1 MKKLWQLCACAAG
14 VLAGL
19 WLTAR
24 ILLPVGLPFLL
35 GLGLA
40 RLARPL
46 AARLRRL
53 PRGLAAFLSV
63 TAVCLAA
70 AAALTGL
77 GWALWQGCAA
87 LCARLPGLLSTLAEP
102 LQRLH
107 AAALHLASRLPD
119 GMGEAA
125 AQWVDRLFAG
135 GSVVAD
141 SVSQG
146 VFGCVTRVLGWMPQL
161 LLFGLTAL
169 LSAYFL
175 AGDAPRRRAMCRRNG
190 GRAAGSSLC
199 VCALPCGA
207 MSSHRGSSCS

>member
-70 AAALTGL
+70 AAVLTGL
-77 GWALWQGCAA
+77 GWALRK
-87 LCARLPGLLSTLAEP
+87 LC
-102 LQRLH
+102 H
-107 AAALHLASRLPD
+107 I
-119 GMGEAA
+119 
-125 AQWVDRLFAG
+125 W
-135 GSVVAD
+135 
-141 SVSQG
+141 
-146 VFGCVTRVLGWMPQL
+146 L
-161 LLFGLTAL
+161 LLFTRDVQMFPEQVHSNI
-169 LSAYFL
+169 SAPKMQ
-175 AGDAPRRRAMCRRNG
+175 AQSARR
-190 GRAAGSSLC
+190 GRKES
-199 VCALPCGA
+199 
-207 MSSHRGSSCS
+207 MK

>member
-53 PRGLAAFLSV
+53 PHGLAAFLSV

-70 AAALTGL
+70 AAVLTGL

-87 LCARLPGLLSTLAEP
+87 LCLSLI
-102 LQRLH
+102 H
-107 AAALHLASRLPD
+107 I
-119 GMGEAA
+119 
-125 AQWVDRLFAG
+125 
-135 GSVVAD
+135 
-141 SVSQG
+141 
-146 VFGCVTRVLGWMPQL
+146 
-161 LLFGLTAL
+161 
-169 LSAYFL
+169 
-175 AGDAPRRRAMCRRNG
+175 
-190 GRAAGSSLC
+190 
-199 VCALPCGA
+199 
-207 MSSHRGSSCS
+207 

>member
-1 MKKLWQLCACAAG
+1 M
-14 VLAGL
+14 
-19 WLTAR
+19 
-24 ILLPVGLPFLL
+24 
-35 GLGLA
+35 
-40 RLARPL
+40 
-46 AARLRRL
+46 
-53 PRGLAAFLSV
+53 

-70 AAALTGL
+70 AAVLTGL

-87 LCARLPGLLSTLAEP
+87 LCARLPGLLSSLAEP

-107 AAALHLASRLPD
+107 AAALQLASRLPD

-175 AGDAPRRRAMCRRNG
+175 AGDAPRLRALAARHVRRNG
-190 GRAAGSSLC
+190 GRAAGNSLC
-199 VCALPCGA
+199 VCARPCGV
-207 MSSHRGSSCS
+207 MCSRRGSSCS